1 MNVTKLRSAVSRF
14 KKYGGVVTR
23 PVLRRRR
30 LAMAMAVGILL
41 LLPLLS
47 GDPEVFVLN
56 AVVIGLAALVIR
68 KLVTTRR
75 RQREDPDADVR
86 SPNLPA
92 STSTIRGRLFR
103 GGSYFFA
110 HRRRRSH
117 ATTQQLRRYTMNPA
131 TMTIGNPTTGPARP
145 RRSLEELVD
154 RLMAVLTFPD
164 APDNPRRWLKRTETW
179 RRNAAAGLKSW
190 WTGSWQH

>member
-14 KKYGGVVTR
+14 EKYGGVVTG

-56 AVVIGLAALVIR
+56 AVGIGLAALVIR

-75 RQREDPDADVR
+75 RQRR
-86 SPNLPA
+86 S
-92 STSTIRGRLFR
+92 GR
-103 GGSYFFA
+103 
-110 HRRRRSH
+110 
-117 ATTQQLRRYTMNPA
+117 
-131 TMTIGNPTTGPARP
+131 
-145 RRSLEELVD
+145 
-154 RLMAVLTFPD
+154 
-164 APDNPRRWLKRTETW
+164 
-179 RRNAAAGLKSW
+179 
-190 WTGSWQH
+190 